1 MDSEMTLITEEE
13 DRVPMR
19 SATATNTQVTQQ
31 VHLKLRRKTQSQ
43 WEASAEVP
51 LEGEPCMAT
60 DSFQFKI
67 GDGKNVWTALKL
79 AWCSVDDGELS

>member
-13 DRVPMR
+13 DRVPR
-19 SATATNTQVTQQ
+19 RAATATNTQVTQQ

-43 WEASAEVP
+43 WETSAEVP

-67 GDGKNVWTALKL
+67 GDGKNVWTALRL